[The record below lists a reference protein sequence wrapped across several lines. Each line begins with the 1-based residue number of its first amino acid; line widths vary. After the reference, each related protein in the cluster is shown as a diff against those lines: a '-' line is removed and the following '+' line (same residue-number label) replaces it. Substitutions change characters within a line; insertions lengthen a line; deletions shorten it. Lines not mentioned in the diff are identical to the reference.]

1 MHFPKINIFKYKYI
15 FQILDEEEE
24 KEERE
29 IGDEEEE
36 EREMGVKNEE
46 LEEVDAVPSRRH
58 SRNPLKAR
66 EYSQIAT
73 NYRHFN
79 CTVPLGPPG
88 KYEEIIVAT
97 PVFLPSNE
105 HIFFDRQ
112 LHIHS
117 IPSSKD
123 IERQRVLCTV
133 PCRHALDYFDSSHS
147 LQQVP
152 Q

>member
-1 MHFPKINIFKYKYI
+1 MLFPKINIFKYKYI

-73 NYRHFN
+73 NYRHLN
-79 CTVPLGPPG
+79 CTVPRGPPG

-97 PVFLPSNE
+97 PVFLPSHK
-105 HIFFDRQ
+105 HIFFNR
-112 LHIHS
+112 
-117 IPSSKD
+117 
-123 IERQRVLCTV
+123 
-133 PCRHALDYFDSSHS
+133 
-147 LQQVP
+147 
-152 Q
+152 

>member
-1 MHFPKINIFKYKYI
+1 MLFPKINIFKYKYI

-73 NYRHFN
+73 NYRHL
-79 CTVPLGPPG
+79 TMSVQRS
-88 KYEEIIVAT
+88 AT
-97 PVFLPSNE
+97 TGA
-105 HIFFDRQ
+105 
-112 LHIHS
+112 
-117 IPSSKD
+117 
-123 IERQRVLCTV
+123 IEVKRGATF
-133 PCRHALDYFDSSHS
+133 H
-147 LQQVP
+147 QVSMEWFI
-152 Q
+152 